1 MTYLPLP
8 SLDGLDFIFQT
19 LRLVTLL
26 KMLSGSTDL
35 EDDVD
40 QNDKERVGE
49 REEEPGLYG
58 FDVGGAGQAGRD

>member
-1 MTYLPLP
+1 
-8 SLDGLDFIFQT
+8 
-19 LRLVTLL
+19 
-26 KMLSGSTDL
+26 MLSGSTDL

-49 REEEPGLYG
+49 REEEPRLYG

>member
-1 MTYLPLP
+1 
-8 SLDGLDFIFQT
+8 
-19 LRLVTLL
+19 
-26 KMLSGSTDL
+26 MLSGSTDL